1 MAADELSLS
10 PVLLLAMPQMTDP
23 NFHKSVV
30 LVTEYGPDGAF
41 GLVLNRPMEVPAISV
56 VRAEPPLSVDPS
68 VHLFVGG
75 PCEQTRAWVLMRDR
89 TRDAEAHEVL
99 PGLCLSASP
108 ELVREG
114 LTHPG
119 GGGLRIL
126 VGYAGWAAGQLDV
139 ELAESAWLMAPV
151 DPALVFDTPVTQMWE
166 SALHRLGTSPALLQ
180 EGGGVQ

>member
-23 NFHKSVV
+23 NFRKSVV

-41 GLVLNRPMEVPAISV
+41 GLVLNHPMEVPAISV

-89 TRDAEAHEVL
+89 TRDADAHEL
-99 PGLCLSASP
+99 MPGLCLSASP

-151 DPALVFDTPVTQMWE
+151 EPALIFDTPVTQMWE
-166 SALHRLGTSPALLQ
+166 SALRRLGTSPALLQ
-180 EGGGVQ
+180 EGRGVQ

>member
-23 NFHKSVV
+23 NFQKSVV

-75 PCEQTRAWVLMRDR
+75 PCEQTRAWEIGR
-89 TRDAEAHEVL
+89 AHV
-99 PGLCLSASP
+99 
-108 ELVREG
+108 
-114 LTHPG
+114 
-119 GGGLRIL
+119 
-126 VGYAGWAAGQLDV
+126 
-139 ELAESAWLMAPV
+139 
-151 DPALVFDTPVTQMWE
+151 
-166 SALHRLGTSPALLQ
+166 
-180 EGGGVQ
+180 